1 MVEKH
6 NHINFRVL
14 ADLGVK
20 LEVSDDGVKSA
31 ETAAEIVKARRGHEL
46 LVHANKLGGHCVAD
60 VKLEVN
66 NLR

>member
-20 LEVSDDGVKSA
+20 FEVSDDGVKSA
-31 ETAAEIVKARRGHEL
+31 ETAAKIVKAKGQRNAALCRGPTQ
-46 LVHANKLGGHCVAD
+46 V
-60 VKLEVN
+60 
-66 NLR
+66 